1 MSSPMTLREAVE
13 IVALG
18 RLKYGE
24 KVYWDAPKYTTPS
37 GRKEAEARGFAV
49 WDRARAI
56 VDAAVEFVEAEEA
69 HSRTLQASWRG
80 KASGNSVADT
90 WSVKNQSIDKLRA
103 LERGE
108 GSEVQ
113 P

>member
-1 MSSPMTLREAVE
+1 VADQPTKAMTLREAVE

-37 GRKEAEARGFAV
+37 GRKEAEARGFAD

-56 VDAAVEFVEAEEA
+56 VDAAVLFVEANERECSNECRSDDFMLGQDEERA
-69 HSRTLQASWRG
+69 R
-80 KASGNSVADT
+80 K
-90 WSVKNQSIDKLRA
+90 KLRA

-108 GSEVQ
+108 DTR